1 MGTFTNFVLSGL
13 CSLAVLGIGCLF
25 LRYRGADT
33 LTFMTWIKIWAIL
46 VDWIVA
52 IAASL
57 LLSVLFPGPDDK
69 GISNMINSVAG
80 AITTFH
86 MR

>member
-13 CSLAVLGIGCLF
+13 ISLAVLGIGCLI

-33 LTFMTWIKIWAIL
+33 LTFMSWIKVWAVLI
-46 VDWIVA
+46 DWIVA
-52 IAASL
+52 IGASL
-57 LLSVLFPGPDDK
+57 ILSALFPGPDDK

-80 AITTFH
+80 AITMLH
-86 MR
+86 VR